1 MHEHL
6 LIVNL
11 HNIQTVSITFHTP
24 HLVPIIVLVMST
36 NDSTPALDIHPPV
49 QTHRPLRER
58 CSVRLTVRTTF
69 EYFTDGPM
77 TGHTPTTQ
85 VAPSSAH
92 REWDNFIHYDAP
104 LEYFSRRYHLQDIT
118 ECLYVASADA
128 HEVDTLCAE
137 AGVPFSH
144 VLQIEPVEDVAAP
157 DSRSEEMIEG
167 ALKVQKLT
175 LKCPRQPEGR
185 IRGCTAL
192 SASQLLAARD
202 YLSLIMPYSSRFVPK
217 HPPRFNVQLLVVAP
231 AGHTVDVM
239 SIVLC
244 YLAFSS
250 GHHAETVMQHIGEE
264 EYDEVWEGGI
274 SQEGLDFVEHIAR
287 VT

>member
-1 MHEHL
+1 
-6 LIVNL
+6 
-11 HNIQTVSITFHTP
+11 
-24 HLVPIIVLVMST
+24 MST
-36 NDSTPALDIHPPV
+36 NDSTPVLDIHPPV

-58 CSVRLTVRTTF
+58 RSVRLTVRTTF
-69 EYFTDGPM
+69 EHFTDGPM

-85 VAPSSAH
+85 AAPSSAH

-118 ECLYVASADA
+118 ECLYVASADT

-144 VLQIEPVEDVAAP
+144 VLQIEPVEDVAASGLKERGN
-157 DSRSEEMIEG
+157 DRRCFEG
-167 ALKVQKLT
+167 AET
-175 LKCPRQPEGR
+175 N
-185 IRGCTAL
+185 T
-192 SASQLLAARD
+192 QLLAARD

-231 AGHTVDVM
+231 ADHTVDVM